1 MYLKTKKQT
10 YDLNARTYIMGILN
24 ATPDSFSDGGR
35 YNSVDRAVEQAVKM
49 EAEGADIIDIGG
61 ESTRPGHTPLSAAEE
76 LERILPVI
84 EAVEKNVSIPISVD
98 TYKAETAKQV
108 LENGADIINDIWGA
122 KFDPKMAEVVAQY
135 DAPIVLMHNRDNM
148 NYTNLIADMTRDL
161 QESINIARANGIKDE
176 HIILDPGIGLFA
188 KTMQDNLFAMKH
200 LDAFKALGYPIL
212 LGTSRKSFIGTIL
225 NEPVADNRDI
235 GTGATTCLGISKG
248 CQIVRVHNVKANV
261 ALRKMMDAML
271 QAEEEVRN

>member
-24 ATPDSFSDGGR
+24 TTPDSFSDGGR

-225 NEPVADNRDI
+225 DEPVADNRDI

>member
-24 ATPDSFSDGGR
+24 TTPDSFSDGGR